1 MISDETRPAVEK
13 AREMFRVG
21 IDIHSTGEATNAVV
35 AGIEKERALWSVDAD
50 LLGIG
55 VGLLLA
61 GEGLDMPLAVLGIV
75 DDPGLFRFTRSRF
88 PGALADGHAARS
100 LRRL

>member
-1 MISDETRPAVEK
+1 MD
-13 AREMFRVG
+13 
-21 IDIHSTGEATNAVV
+21 TGPY
-35 AGIEKERALWSVDAD
+35 VDAD

-75 DDPGLFRFTRSRF
+75 DDPGLFRFT
-88 PGALADGHAARS
+88 LS
-100 LRRL
+100 LSET